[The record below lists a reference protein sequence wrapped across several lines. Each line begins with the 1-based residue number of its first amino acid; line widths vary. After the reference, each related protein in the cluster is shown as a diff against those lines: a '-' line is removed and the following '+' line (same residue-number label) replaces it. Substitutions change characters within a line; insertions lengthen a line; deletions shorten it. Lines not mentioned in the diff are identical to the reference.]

1 MTTAFEIVWPFT
13 SRLKFLFCSLMAF
26 PLLMLCAPTIQA
38 LWRTLPQD
46 QVQDA
51 PLDRDALAALPL
63 AGHAYLDHPER
74 TMDAAAIR
82 LLMLRQSGSCHPV
95 EVWVCTDKIILTCPA
110 DDPKLELGLVVGT
123 ATKTWKVVTGYLS
136 SDWQTNTIGCAG
148 PIPLP

>member
-1 MTTAFEIVWPFT
+1 MTTAFMIVNPFT
-13 SRLKFLFCSLMAF
+13 SRLKFLFCSLMAI

-46 QVQDA
+46 QVLDA

-63 AGHAYLDHPER
+63 AGHAYLGHPER
-74 TMDAAAIR
+74 TMDAAQIR
-82 LLMLRQSGSCHPV
+82 LLMLRQSGSCKPV
-95 EVWVCTDKIILTCPA
+95 EMYVCEQSIILTCPA
-110 DDPKLELGLVVGT
+110 NDPKLELGLIVGT

-136 SDWQTNTIGCAG
+136 SDWGSSTIGCAG

>member
-1 MTTAFEIVWPFT
+1 MSIAFEIVWPFT
-13 SRLKFLFCSLMAF
+13 SKLKFTFCALMLI

-74 TMDAAAIR
+74 VMDAARIR
-82 LLMLRQSGSCHPV
+82 LLMLQQAGSCKPV
-95 EVWVCTDKIILTCPA
+95 DMWVCSQTIILTCPA

-136 SDWQTNTIGCAG
+136 SDWGSSTIGCAG